1 MGTYNTHSVNAQF
14 TLTIHDDVVKWKHF
28 PHYWPFVREIH
39 RSPVKSP
46 HKGQWRGTLMLSLS
60 CAWINDWMNNREAG
74 DLTRHHAH
82 YDVNVMFEH
91 GFGCVSLWFDSCRLY
106 PNHSGCLRWHWG
118 NHMISPVPVNQ
129 GWRIWVN
136 LLYKSTNKYDITRH
150 KPTKECEYFTGHRAM
165 ELAHLAIRHPP
176 PPPNPPPPPPGIFKS
191 IYFNENFRI

>member
-1 MGTYNTHSVNAQF
+1 MPHFCTRRWIRTKLLFMFHANPSVYFYMYHTNRKIHIQTMGTYNTHSVNAQF

-28 PHYWPFVREIH
+28 PHYWPFVRGIH

-74 DLTRHHAH
+74 DLTRHHAN

-106 PNHSGCLRWHWG
+106 PYHSGCLRWH
-118 NHMISPVPVNQ
+118 
-129 GWRIWVN
+129 R
-136 LLYKSTNKYDITRH
+136 
-150 KPTKECEYFTGHRAM
+150 
-165 ELAHLAIRHPP
+165 
-176 PPPNPPPPPPGIFKS
+176 
-191 IYFNENFRI
+191 